1 MVDNNTCKEHSGF
14 KSRIETVE
22 KENSEQWK
30 GLKEMDS
37 RINSIFTRINIILG
51 GVIVAC
57 VMLVINFLIQ
67 FSMKG

>member
-1 MVDNNTCKEHSGF
+1 MAENNLCKQHSGF
-14 KSRIETVE
+14 TARIETVE
-22 KENSEQWK
+22 KENNEQWK
-30 GLKEMDS
+30 GLKEMDG